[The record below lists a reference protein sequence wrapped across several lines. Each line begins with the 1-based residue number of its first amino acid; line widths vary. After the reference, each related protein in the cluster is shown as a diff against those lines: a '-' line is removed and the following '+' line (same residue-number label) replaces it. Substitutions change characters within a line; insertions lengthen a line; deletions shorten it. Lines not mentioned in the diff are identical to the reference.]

1 MTSFSFDA
9 ADSKLMDFLK
19 QEIQHEKSAASS
31 VPSSMLFEVTSFCAY
46 GLAVMQNVIK
56 VVFLSE

>member
-1 MTSFSFDA
+1 MLLIPYMKFFSFDA

-31 VPSSMLFEVTSFCAY
+31 VPSSMLFEVTSFF
-46 GLAVMQNVIK
+46 K
-56 VVFLSE
+56 VFKRSQV

>member
-1 MTSFSFDA
+1 MMSFSFNA

-19 QEIQHEKSAASS
+19 QEIQHEKSAAST

-46 GLAVMQNVIK
+46 GLARNAQCHQGC
-56 VVFLSE
+56 LSE

>member
-1 MTSFSFDA
+1 MMSFSFDS

-19 QEIQHEKSAASS
+19 QEIQHEKSAAST

-46 GLAVMQNVIK
+46 GLGRHAQCYRGC
-56 VVFLSE
+56 LSE